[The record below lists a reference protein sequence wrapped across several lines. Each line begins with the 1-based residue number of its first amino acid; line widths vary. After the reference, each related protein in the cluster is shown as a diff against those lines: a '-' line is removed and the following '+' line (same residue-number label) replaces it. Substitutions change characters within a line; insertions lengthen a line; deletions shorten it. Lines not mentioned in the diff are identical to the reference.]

1 MKTINKRLIA
11 CAVTAALTVP
21 MTAMA
26 TNGYFSHGYGMKSK
40 GMAGAG
46 AALAQDAMAAA
57 TNPAGVAIVSDRI
70 DFGID
75 YFVPDRTATVYGT
88 ERDGNETAGF
98 LIPEFGYTSKI
109 DDKSAWGVVVYGN
122 GGMNTDY
129 KTGIYSTSAQPGA
142 LNDQTPTGVNL
153 AQLFIA
159 PTYARKLDDKN
170 SIGVSLNLAY
180 QTFEATGLSNFIG
193 FKEDPSTGRA
203 GLTDQGTDTST
214 GFGLKFGWTG
224 QVTDSLTLAFTYQ
237 TETEMSKFSKYK
249 DLFANDG
256 EFNIPSH
263 YTLAL
268 AFKAT
273 PKMNIAVDLQQINY
287 SDIAAIANKNCGFTT
302 PHPGNCDLG
311 DPNGPGFGWDDM
323 TILKLGIDYK
333 MSNDL
338 VLRAGFSHGDQPI
351 PATETAFNVL
361 APAVVEDHLTLGATW
376 TLADKAELT
385 VSYMHAFENEV
396 KGSSPGPGVGGA
408 DYSNAGH
415 GDIKMSQ
422 DSLGIAYGW
431 KF

>member
-11 CAVTAALTVP
+11 TAVMAALTIP

-26 TNGYFSHGYGMKSK
+26 TNGYFSHGYGIKSK
-40 GMAGAG
+40 AMAGAG
-46 AALAQDAMAAA
+46 AAYAQDAMAAA
-57 TNPAGVAIVSDRI
+57 TNPAGVALVNDRI

-75 YFVPDRTATVYGT
+75 YFVPDRTATVFT
-88 ERDGNETAGF
+88 ANRDGNETAGF

-109 DDKSAWGVVVYGN
+109 DDKNSWGVVVYGN

-129 KTGIYSTSAQPGA
+129 KTGVYSSNPAGA
-142 LNDQTPTGVNL
+142 NDQTPTGVNL

-170 SIGVSLNLAY
+170 SIGVSLNLVY
-180 QTFEATGLSNFIG
+180 QTFEATGLSDFAG
-193 FKEDPSTGRA
+193 FKNNPLTGSA
-203 GLTDQGTDTST
+203 GLTEQGEDSST

-224 QVTDSLTLAFTYQ
+224 EITDSLTMAFTYQ
-237 TETEMSKFSKYK
+237 TETEMSKFSKYNQ
-249 DLFANDG
+249 LFANGG

-263 YTLAL
+263 YTLGF

-273 PKMNIAVDLQQINY
+273 PKMNIVFDVQQINY
-287 SDIAAIANKNCGFTT
+287 TDVAAISNKNNGYT
-302 PHPGNCDLG
+302 GGKLG

-323 TILKLGIDYK
+323 TILKLGMDYK
-333 MSNDL
+333 VSNDL

-351 PATETAFNVL
+351 PATETAFNVI

-376 TLADKAELT
+376 TMADKAEL
-385 VSYMHAFENEV
+385 SLAYMHAFENEV
-396 KGSSPGPGVGGA
+396 KGSSPA
-408 DYSNAGH
+408 NFSSAGH
-415 GDIKMSQ
+415 GDLKMSQ

>member
-11 CAVTAALTVP
+11 SAVTAALTIP

-57 TNPAGVAIVSDRI
+57 TNPAGVALVNDRI

-75 YFVPDRTATVYGT
+75 LFSPDREAKVYGVN
-88 ERDGNETAGF
+88 RDGNETDMF

-109 DDKSAWGVVVYGN
+109 DDKNSWGVVVYGN

-129 KTGIYSTSAQPGA
+129 KTGIYSTSAQAGA

-159 PTYARKLDDKN
+159 PTYARKIDDKN
-170 SIGVSLNLAY
+170 AIGVSLNLAY
-180 QTFEATGLSNFIG
+180 QTFEATGMSNFIG
-193 FKEDPSTGRA
+193 FKEDGSTGRA

-224 QVTDSLTLAFTYQ
+224 QITDSLTLAFTYQ
-237 TETEMSKFSKYK
+237 TETEMSKFDKYK

-263 YTLAL
+263 YTLGL

-287 SDIAAIANKNCGFTT
+287 SDIPAIANKNCGFTVA
-302 PHPGNCDLG
+302 HPGNCDLG

-323 TILKLGIDYK
+323 TIIKLGMDYK
-333 MSNDL
+333 VSDDL

-351 PATETAFNVL
+351 PATETAFNVV
-361 APAVVEDHLTLGATW
+361 APAVVEDHITLGATW
-376 TLADKAELT
+376 TMQNKSEFTLA
-385 VSYMHAFENEV
+385 YMHALENEV
-396 KGSSPGPGVGGA
+396 KGSSQAATTAGFN
-408 DYSNAGH
+408 NAGH
-415 GDIKMSQ
+415 GDLKMSQ
-422 DSLGIAYGW
+422 NSIGVAYGW